1 MLGEDQRQGVAHA
14 VLQAENKTEAR
25 PKGVGSPNSIRGG
38 TSPAGQPAHRIPSEP
53 LRQRISGQRTQHLE
67 PSQDPSYR
75 CPHLRLDRTRTNDAG
90 YDRFVFVFSFSE
102 NEKEFVT
109 QAIYYDNGGRYY
121 LLATTPDFDES
132 LPGVVDW

>member
-1 MLGEDQRQGVAHA
+1 MPFFKRKTKPKPAPKALDLQTVLGEERAPRDSLLTES
-14 VLQAENKTEAR
+14 LQSLCVNEFPDNEHNTWSLLKTLHIGAR
-25 PKGVGSPNSIRGG
+25 TFGLIEPEPN
-38 TSPAGQPAHRIPSEP
+38 
-53 LRQRISGQRTQHLE
+53 
-67 PSQDPSYR
+67 DV
-75 CPHLRLDRTRTNDAG
+75 G

-102 NEKEFVT
+102 YEKEFVT